1 MNRERLGTAGHR
13 AQKCRP
19 STMTVGAGQVK
30 VCVASQGLLISVRS
44 LVGWLRSQHAV
55 EFVHK

>member
-1 MNRERLGTAGHR
+1 MNRERLGTAGRR

-19 STMTVGAGQVK
+19 SAMSVGADQVK
-30 VCVASQGLLISVRS
+30 VCVASRGLLISVRW